1 MTFLYLYV
9 QNQQTNYNL
18 RRSNVFLLFFLRI
31 LIFKVDRI
39 HELIYRTR
47 SINEYTWSRL
57 SMQSVEQQKNY
68 NYLDPVWTEASQ
80 DIPDRV
86 FLIVKI
92 PPVF

>member
-1 MTFLYLYV
+1 MKYA
-9 QNQQTNYNL
+9 
-18 RRSNVFLLFFLRI
+18 
-31 LIFKVDRI
+31 
-39 HELIYRTR
+39 
-47 SINEYTWSRL
+47 WSRL

-86 FLIVKI
+86 FRIVKI